1 MVLRNTGVRHL
12 TREYK
17 GCGASFYWSALA
29 KETGSINHVSM
40 EPLISCPSHS
50 V

>member
-12 TREYK
+12 IREYK

-29 KETGSINHVSM
+29 KEAGSINHVSM
-40 EPLISCPSHS
+40 ARLIPCASHS

>member
-12 TREYK
+12 IREYK
-17 GCGASFYWSALA
+17 GGGASFYWSALA
-29 KETGSINHVSM
+29 KETGFINHVSM
-40 EPLISCPSHS
+40 ELLISCPSHS